1 MTKTINDGIDSMQA
15 PEQPRQG
22 SSRQH
27 LLLLGAIL
35 LLALA
40 LRLAWIAY
48 AHPNPD
54 DGRFDDTLFYD
65 HAAQALAAGEGFPG
79 FFDAQTAGWPPG
91 YPLLLAGIYK
101 TFGHDFLAPRL
112 LNVFAGVATCLLV
125 YLIGARVFDRR
136 TGLIAAF
143 LLAVFPS
150 HVYRTTLLMT
160 EVLTGA
166 IVALLAY
173 LLLTW
178 VLKKGGPSRWQA
190 VALGVLFGA
199 FALTRGEALA
209 FVPVALI
216 AWKLVEP
223 SWRRF
228 AGGAALMVAASVLV
242 IAPWTVRNAIAMDAF
257 IPIASGLGHTFLAG
271 HQDDPYDT
279 YSVFPEAKI
288 TVQYSYLPYPER
300 EMKVEREA
308 LRQGLDFAKSHPGY
322 EVQLV
327 FEKLYNMYRS
337 DDDAMP
343 WIGGGWIDASKA
355 PWLEGSWVRSLDA
368 VGAPVVTIPPD
379 AERNWKHLA
388 NGYYFGVLLLAA
400 AGVFAWFSIR
410 DRAKLL
416 LVLIVAAWTAL
427 HLAFIPG
434 SRYHA
439 PLLPL
444 FALWAAVGIVFVWN
458 VVSGAV
464 RSMLRARQG
473 FR

>member
-1 MTKTINDGIDSMQA
+1 MTKTASDSVESMQA
-15 PEQPRQG
+15 
-22 SSRQH
+22 SAHSRRRY
-27 LLLLGAIL
+27 LLLLGVIL
-35 LLALA
+35 LLALV

-48 AHPNPD
+48 AHPNPN

-65 HAAQALAAGEGFPG
+65 HAAQALAAGQGFPG

-101 TFGHDFLAPRL
+101 AFGHGFLLPGL

-125 YLIGARVFDRR
+125 YLIGARVFERR
-136 TGLIAAF
+136 AGLVGAL
-143 LLAVFPS
+143 LLAVLPS
-150 HVYRTTLLMT
+150 HIYRTTLLMT

-166 IVALLAY
+166 MVALLAY

-178 VLKKGGPSRWQA
+178 VLRKGGPSLWQA
-190 VALGVLFGA
+190 AALGVLFGA

-209 FVPVALI
+209 LLPVALI

-228 AGGAALMVAASVLV
+228 AGGASLMVAASVLV

-257 IPIASGLGHTFLAG
+257 IPVASGLGHTFLAG
-271 HQDDPYDT
+271 HQDDPYDP

-288 TVQYSYLPYPER
+288 TVEYSYLPYPER
-300 EMKVEREA
+300 EIKVEREA
-308 LRQGLDFAKSHPGY
+308 LRQGLEFAKSHPGY

-337 DDDAMP
+337 DDDALP
-343 WIGGGWIDASKA
+343 WISGGWIDASKA

-368 VGAPVVTIPPD
+368 VGAPVVTIPP
-379 AERNWKHLA
+379 AAASNWKHLA
-388 NGYYFGVLLLAA
+388 NGYYFALLALA
-400 AGVFAWFSIR
+400 ATGVFAWLSIR
-410 DRAKLL
+410 DRRKLVLVL
-416 LVLIVAAWTAL
+416 LVGAWTAL

-444 FALWAAVGIVFVWN
+444 LALWAAAGVVLVWDRLG
-458 VVSGAV
+458 GAV
-464 RSMLRARQG
+464 RSRVRARRG
-473 FR
+473 FRRID

>member
-1 MTKTINDGIDSMQA
+1 MTKTTTDAIESMQA
-15 PEQPRQG
+15 VAR
-22 SSRQH
+22 SRRRY
-27 LLLLGAIL
+27 LLWLGVIL
-35 LLALA
+35 LLALV

-48 AHPNPD
+48 AHPNPN

-65 HAAQALAAGEGFPG
+65 HAAQALAAGQGFPG

-101 TFGHDFLAPRL
+101 AFGRGFLLPRL
-112 LNVFAGVATCLLV
+112 LNVFAGVGTCLLV

-136 TGLIAAF
+136 TGLVGAL
-143 LLAVFPS
+143 LLAVLPS
-150 HVYRTTLLMT
+150 HIYRTTLLMT

-166 IVALLAY
+166 VVALLAY

-178 VLKKGGPSRWQA
+178 VLKRGGPSRRQA

-228 AGGAALMVAASVLV
+228 AGGASLMVAASVVV

-257 IPIASGLGHTFLAG
+257 IPVASGLGHTFLAG
-271 HQDDPYDT
+271 HQDDPYDK

-300 EMKVEREA
+300 EIKVEQEA
-308 LRQGLDFAKSHPGY
+308 LREGLDFAKSHPGY
-322 EVQLV
+322 EAQLV
-327 FEKLYNMYRS
+327 FEKAYNMYRS
-337 DDDAMP
+337 DDDALP
-343 WIGGGWIDASKA
+343 WINGGWIDAGKA

-368 VGAPVVTIPPD
+368 VGTPVVTIPPG
-379 AERNWKHLA
+379 AAKVWKHLA
-388 NGYYFGVLLLAA
+388 NGYYFALLALA
-400 AGVFAWFSIR
+400 ATGVFAWLSIR
-410 DRAKLL
+410 DRRKLVLVL
-416 LVLIVAAWTAL
+416 LVGAWTAL

-444 FALWAAVGIVFVWN
+444 LALWAAAGIVVAWDR
-458 VVSGAV
+458 VSGAV
-464 RSMLRARQG
+464 RSRLRARRG
-473 FR
+473 FRGVD

>member
-1 MTKTINDGIDSMQA
+1 MTDTTSDGPNPAQA
-15 PEQPRQG
+15 VER
-22 SSRQH
+22 SRLGASRRH
-27 LLLLGAIL
+27 LLLLGAVL

-40 LRLAWIAY
+40 LRLAWVAY
-48 AHPNPD
+48 AHPNPN

-65 HAAQALAAGEGFPG
+65 HAAQALAAGKGYPG

-91 YPLLLAGIYK
+91 YPLLLAGIDK
-101 TFGHDFLAPRL
+101 VVGHDFLTPRL

-125 YLIGARVFDRR
+125 YLVGARVFDRR
-136 TGLIAAF
+136 TGLAGAF

-150 HVYRTTLLMT
+150 HIYRTTLLMT
-160 EVLTGA
+160 ETLTGL
-166 IVALLAY
+166 VVVLLALL
-173 LLLTW
+173 LLRW
-178 VLKKGGPSRWQA
+178 VMREGGPSRVQA
-190 VALGVLFGA
+190 VALGILFGA

-216 AWKLVEP
+216 VWKLAVP

-228 AGGAALMVAASVLV
+228 AGGAALMLSAMVLAV
-242 IAPWTVRNAIAMDAF
+242 APWTIRNAIAMDAF

-271 HQDDPYDT
+271 HQDDPYDP

-300 EMKVEREA
+300 EIKVEREA

-327 FEKLYNMYRS
+327 FEKLYNMYKV
-337 DDDAMP
+337 DDDALP

-355 PWLEGSWVRSLDA
+355 PWLEGSWVQSLDRL
-368 VGAPVVTIPPD
+368 GTPVVTIPPA
-379 AERNWKHLA
+379 AERNWKDLA
-388 NGYYFGVLLLAA
+388 NGYYFAVLALAA
-400 AGVFAWFSIR
+400 TGVFAWLSIR
-410 DRAKLL
+410 DRRKLL
-416 LVLIVAAWTAL
+416 LVLLVGAWTLL
-427 HLAFIPG
+427 HLAFMPG

-444 FALWAAVGIVFVWN
+444 LALWGAAGLVLWWDRLVPL
-458 VVSGAV
+458 
-464 RSMLRARQG
+464 RSKSRAKSA
-473 FR
+473 